1 MCSGVDMILEA
12 MMGSVLKTF
21 VAETWA
27 DCDSTQNNSQLKWT
41 DEQLAALQTALTE
54 IFELAKGQVADA
66 EIEALQDLAAYFQAT
81 SYLHVQCIGPKNPAQ
96 TLKHFE
102 ICPGY
107 VSMGSSIT
115 YQLIQG
121 PGKIHSVSAT
131 SGFMADSV
139 GYYRVRVNSQ
149 FAVTDRSLIFAGPY
163 AGNGMPPTWL
173 NSNPAHAW
181 HGLTFVHPDGL
192 MYTRWD
198 STHGC
203 SKDLIASEFGG
214 SDKYKYLAFECKIA
228 WGVPPSQPNW
238 SYPYGAFVC
247 CWESGYPRSQAIVTT
262 GKAIVMP

>member
-1 MCSGVDMILEA
+1 MILEQMLA
-12 MMGSVLKTF
+12 SVIRSFIL
-21 VAETWA
+21 ETWR
-27 DCDSTQNNSQLKWT
+27 DCDSNQDDSQAQWT
-41 DEQLAALQTALTE
+41 DEQLAALELALNAIYET
-54 IFELAKGQVADA
+54 AKGQVVDA
-66 EIEALQDLAAYFQAT
+66 EIEALQDLAAYFQANT
-81 SYLHVQCIGPKNPAQ
+81 YLHVQCIGPKNPAQ

-102 ICPGY
+102 ICPGF
-107 VSMGSSIT
+107 VSMGSSIN

-121 PGKIHSVSAT
+121 PGKIHSVSGT
-131 SGFMADSV
+131 CGFMAEGV

-181 HGLTFVHPDGL
+181 HGLTFTKPDGI

-203 SKDLIASEFGG
+203 SKSLMATEFGKT
-214 SDKYKYLAFECKIA
+214 DDYKYLAFECKIA

-247 CWESGYPRSQAIVTT
+247 LWESGFPSTQAIVTT
-262 GKAIVMP
+262 GKEIVMP